1 MRGVRILEKTGFYLV
16 IAGGHVYRLPKQYVE
31 KRGDT
36 MLVSRRTGYRTLT
49 KLQALGLVMRN
60 EAKQYIIT
68 DKGRQAIADV
78 KQLLAKEMP
87 VRG

>member
-1 MRGVRILEKTGFYLV
+1 VDRLSIREVRVLLALEDEPRGLTELSR
-16 IAGGHVYRLPKQYVE
+16 
-31 KRGDT
+31 
-36 MLVSRRTGYRTLT
+36 MLGIPPSSLYGTLT